1 VAHKAEKESY
11 EHQLAE
17 LRAEYAKTKEE
28 RHQLFVV
35 DIIIEWFTRLGTRL
49 LKNFFSNITAL
60 ASFRIRPQHNFSG
73 FVSGV
78 NEKFKFKWASL
89 LILL

>member
-28 RHQLFVV
+28 RPPAFFFV
-35 DIIIEWFTRLGTRL
+35 E
-49 LKNFFSNITAL
+49 
-60 ASFRIRPQHNFSG
+60 NFS
-73 FVSGV
+73 
-78 NEKFKFKWASL
+78 L
-89 LILL
+89 

>member
-28 RHQLFVV
+28 RPPAFFV
-35 DIIIEWFTRLGTRL
+35 E
-49 LKNFFSNITAL
+49 NFNL
-60 ASFRIRPQHNFSG
+60 
-73 FVSGV
+73 
-78 NEKFKFKWASL
+78 
-89 LILL
+89 